1 MRKIT
6 VCLLILVLMLTL
18 STSVFAL
25 EVGYVNDYADILTNQ
40 EEALLTAYAEEVAQT
55 YGCGVYFVL
64 VDDYTQYAW
73 DPFEAAYTVYHNN
86 ALGIGPG
93 RDGVLL
99 LLSMSERDFA
109 FFVYG
114 EHAEYAL
121 DAYGQIQLEEAMLD
135 DLADNRWYDG
145 LEDFIGYCDYALEQ
159 ARKGEPVRESLVPYF
174 LAVWVIAAIIGAVVC
189 LVLYSGMKTA
199 KVKNQAH
206 DYISDGGL
214 RLTRTGD
221 IFTHQTVRRRKIQS
235 SSGSSGSR
243 SGGGGSGRSGKF

>member
-1 MRKIT
+1 M
-6 VCLLILVLMLTL
+6 
-18 STSVFAL
+18 
-25 EVGYVNDYADILTNQ
+25 ND
-40 EEALLTAYAEEVAQT
+40 
-55 YGCGVYFVL
+55 
-64 VDDYTQYAW
+64 
-73 DPFEAAYTVYHNN
+73 
-86 ALGIGPG
+86 
-93 RDGVLL
+93 
-99 LLSMSERDFA
+99 RDFS

-114 EHAEYAL
+114 EKAEYAL
-121 DAYGQIQLEEAMLD
+121 NDWGQMMLEDEFVD

-159 ARKGEPVRESLVPYF
+159 AQKGEPVRESLVPYF

-199 KVKNQAH
+199 KVKTQAH

-221 IFTHQTVRRRKIQS
+221 IFTHQTVRSRKIQS